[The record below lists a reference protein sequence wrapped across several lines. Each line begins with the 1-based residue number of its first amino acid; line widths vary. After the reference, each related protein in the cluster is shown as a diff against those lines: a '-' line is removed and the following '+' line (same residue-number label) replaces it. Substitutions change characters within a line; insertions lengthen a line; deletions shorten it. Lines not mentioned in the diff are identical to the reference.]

1 MAGAGGVAAPGLVR
15 LILSHSVATWGGVV
29 AAVGFWVIHV
39 SVGRDVDGAT
49 SVSLVVSSDVVVCLV
64 VDDGRGVVSG
74 AVVGAGVAPG
84 AVVVVR
90 WDASVVVSL
99 CSVVLVVVTLWV
111 DVTVVSVPDVG
122 PVLVVTVVGLRV
134 AEVMVPAGGLVAVV
148 ILEVTGLIVDL

>member
-1 MAGAGGVAAPGLVR
+1 MT
-15 LILSHSVATWGGVV
+15 LSHSVAWADVATWGGVEE
-29 AAVGFWVIHV
+29 AVGLWVIRV
-39 SVGRDVDGAT
+39 SVGRDVDGAM

-99 CSVVLVVVTLWV
+99 CLVVLVVVTL
-111 DVTVVSVPDVG
+111 
-122 PVLVVTVVGLRV
+122 
-134 AEVMVPAGGLVAVV
+134 
-148 ILEVTGLIVDL
+148 

>member
-1 MAGAGGVAAPGLVR
+1 MT
-15 LILSHSVATWGGVV
+15 LSHSVAWADVATWGGVV
-29 AAVGFWVIHV
+29 AAVGLWVIRV

-74 AVVGAGVAPG
+74 AVVGAGVAPA

-99 CSVVLVVVTLWV
+99 CLVVLVAVTL
-111 DVTVVSVPDVG
+111 
-122 PVLVVTVVGLRV
+122 
-134 AEVMVPAGGLVAVV
+134 
-148 ILEVTGLIVDL
+148 